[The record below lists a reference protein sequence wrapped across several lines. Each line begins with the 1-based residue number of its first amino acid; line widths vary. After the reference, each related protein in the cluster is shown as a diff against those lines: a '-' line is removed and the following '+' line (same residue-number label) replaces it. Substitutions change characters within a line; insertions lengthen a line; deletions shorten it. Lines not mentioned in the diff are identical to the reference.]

1 MVYITEKL
9 KLATHQNLSQ
19 NKVLKTCG
27 KSNYGNGI
35 CYLRIDNKIGFQTP
49 HQISKEPF
57 A

>member
-49 HQISKEPF
+49 HQISKEQF